1 MLDLEDDT
9 SVYFTPES
17 GNVIFASALDGWG
30 FRYVPSY
37 ACGLCVL
44 HTCYDV
50 VCSMLVVCAVCFLCT
65 KVKFTVFIFIF

>member
-44 HTCYDV
+44 HTCYDDIWLCV
-50 VCSMLVVCAVCFLCT
+50 QCVFCAQ
-65 KVKFTVFIFIF
+65 K